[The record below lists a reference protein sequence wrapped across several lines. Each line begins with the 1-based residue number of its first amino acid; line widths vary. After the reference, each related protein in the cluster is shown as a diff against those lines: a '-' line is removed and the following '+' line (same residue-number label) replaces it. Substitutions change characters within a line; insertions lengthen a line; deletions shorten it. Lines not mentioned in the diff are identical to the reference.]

1 MSRRRSAF
9 TLIELLV
16 VIAIIAVLIGLLLPA
31 VQKVREAAAR
41 AKCQNNLKQITLA
54 AHNFQS
60 SRGFL
65 PAGGTEQAVGP
76 LVYLLPYVEQD
87 AQFRLFDFAKTP
99 FWFSMTTPN
108 GNQPPTASGTYVPR
122 PPARYGAEGNFSV
135 FTCPSAPDASAGP
148 PCIVIFYG
156 TAEPTGSDRP
166 VGSSAS
172 HGFRVAEP
180 SRYVFGRTNYL
191 GVAGDWR
198 YGEGYH
204 GVFYYKSKNTV
215 EGIKDGSSNTLFFG
229 EAAGGGNPFN
239 TVGPQSLP
247 NTNEWS
253 GYAWPVTADY
263 TAFGVGTGENGGA
276 NDWGVWSSYHTNI
289 IQFSYSDG
297 SVRNIR
303 DPKNFNV
310 NPGFSVLE
318 ALAGIGDGV
327 VTQGVD

>member
-1 MSRRRSAF
+1 MSRRRPAF

-65 PAGGTEQAVGP
+65 PQGSGDHSVGP
-76 LVYLLPYVEQD
+76 LVFLLPYLEQES
-87 AQFRLFDFAKTP
+87 QFKLFDFNVTP
-99 FWFSMTTPN
+99 YWYSMVQPN

-148 PCIVIFYG
+148 PCIVIYIADPGTLPNPANNTVTYG
-156 TAEPTGSDRP
+156 Y
-166 VGSSAS
+166 
-172 HGFRVAEP
+172 RVAEP

-191 GVAGDWR
+191 AVAGDSR
-198 YGEGYH
+198 YQDYH
-204 GVFYYKSKNTV
+204 GVFFWKDKNTV
-215 EGIKDGSSNTLFFG
+215 EGIKDGSSNTMMFI

-239 TVGPQSLP
+239 PVGPQNLP
-247 NTNEWS
+247 NINEWV
-253 GYAWPVTADY
+253 GFAWPVTAIY
-263 TAFGVGTGENGGA
+263 TAVGLGFGANGGA
-276 NDWGVWSSYHTNI
+276 NDWPLPSSYHTNFV
-289 IQFSYSDG
+289 QCSYTDG
-297 SVRNIR
+297 SVRGLR
-303 DPKNFNV
+303 DPRNYSQ
-310 NPGFSVLE
+310 NPGFQVLE
-318 ALAGIGDGV
+318 ALAGVQDGV
-327 VTQGVD
+327 ITQGVD